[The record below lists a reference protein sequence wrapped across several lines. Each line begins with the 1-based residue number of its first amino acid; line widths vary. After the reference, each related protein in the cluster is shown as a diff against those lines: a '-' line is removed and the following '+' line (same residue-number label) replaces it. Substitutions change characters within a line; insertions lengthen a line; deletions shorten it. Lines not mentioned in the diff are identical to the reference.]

1 MKQTKLESI
10 IERTVDIA
18 TGFIISV
25 LLYKHVI
32 LTSEWLWRSPILVTT
47 LFTVISFCRGY
58 MWRRFFNAGLHRV
71 VHQIVGKF
79 INGKRGAQ

>member
-25 LLYKHVI
+25 LVYKHVI
-32 LTSEWLWRSPILVTT
+32 LNNDWLWESPIYVTS
-47 LFTVISFCRGY
+47 LFTVISFVRGY

-71 VHQIVGKF
+71 VHRVVSKAF
-79 INGKRGAQ
+79 SNE